1 MIKKYYYYYIII
13 IKYKEMKK
21 LFIKY
26 YLYVN
31 NYTMINKHL
40 FSANY
45 F

>member
-1 MIKKYYYYYIII
+1 MKKL
-13 IKYKEMKK
+13 KK

-40 FSANY
+40 FSADYFSQLKNY